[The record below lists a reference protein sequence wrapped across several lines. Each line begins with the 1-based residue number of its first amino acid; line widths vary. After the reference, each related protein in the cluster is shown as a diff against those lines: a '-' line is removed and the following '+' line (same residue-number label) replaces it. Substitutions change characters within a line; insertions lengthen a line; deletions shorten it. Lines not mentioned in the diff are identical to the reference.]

1 MPTKNLQWFQNRIVS
16 QVSFITAIIAVLT
29 AVVSIMWNI
38 RVTNEMSKKMEKIE
52 QNQVEQLI
60 INTKLL
66 TIIEMDK

>member
-1 MPTKNLQWFQNRIVS
+1 MKTLNWYQNKVVS